1 MHGKMQMA
9 PQRPSGS
16 VRIPSAPGG
25 GNNRPPPGR
34 HDEDRHYPITLNR
47 RTLLWLI
54 GPGLSALIAVLGA
67 ASMFWAKTESH
78 MQRTD
83 IHVKAETKKDAK
95 QARSAMAMQIIKKQ
109 NIAIREVKLEQ
120 RESIKELGDKLQKEQ
135 RAILREVVRARRAAE
150 ER

>member
-1 MHGKMQMA
+1 MS

-16 VRIPSAPGG
+16 VHIPPA
-25 GNNRPPPGR
+25 PPPGGNSKPPS
-34 HDEDRHYPITLNR
+34 DGDRHYPITLNR

-83 IHVKAETKKDAK
+83 IHVKAESKTEAQKERAK
-95 QARSAMAMQIIKKQ
+95 MVKAIVQKQ
-109 NIAIREVKLEQ
+109 NVAVREIRVEQ
-120 RESIKELGDKLQKEQ
+120 REHIEKLGKQLQQEQ
-135 RAILREVVRARRAAE
+135 RLILREVVKARRAAE